1 MERLIKLNNISV
13 NYDSSL
19 VLKYKQLTFTTVGFY
34 CIYGSSGV
42 GKTTLLNV
50 IADLISYQGVVEGLD
65 NLKISMIFQEDRLID
80 TLSVANNLSIVDHG
94 NHDEFIA
101 KRNQLLDVFGLKD
114 VLHHDVDSLSGGM
127 KRRVSIIRAL
137 LSEHDILLV
146 DEACKGLDPSL
157 VDTVVSTI
165 YELNKD
171 KLVLWVS
178 HHLDE
183 LSNLQNINYIN
194 LDKIMDN

>member
-1 MERLIKLNNISV
+1 MVNVIKLKNIQV

-19 VLKYKQLTFTTVGFY
+19 VLTYGSLEFNNPGFY
-34 CIYGSSGV
+34 CIYGSSGI

-50 IADLISYQGVVEGLD
+50 IAGLIDFQGNIEGLED
-65 NLKISMIFQEDRLID
+65 SKISMIFQEDRLIEC
-80 TLSVANNLSIVDHG
+80 LSVGNNLSIVDH
-94 NHDEFIA
+94 NDHDEFIA
-101 KRNQLLDVFGLKD
+101 KRNHLLEVFGLKD

-137 LSEHDILLV
+137 LSEHNILLV

-165 YELNKD
+165 YELSKD

-178 HHLDE
+178 HHLEE
-183 LSNLQNINYIN
+183 LSTLTNVNYIN
-194 LDKIMDN
+194 LDEIMDK